1 MKLSGEFL
9 ANAADSFATKLG
21 VIKNESVI
29 DWYPYGILYNFHN
42 LKNIFNAFPLDSL
55 AVGHIYDVGAAD
67 GDLAFFLE
75 NFGYQ
80 VTCIE
85 NKSSN
90 FNQGLGLELLKDKLQ
105 SKVNI
110 EYLDIDAGEWTM
122 MQNSQEVSL
131 TFFLGIF
138 YHLQNPL
145 QALKNL
151 SKISQYL
158 IFSTRIA
165 DTANGV
171 DISKL
176 KVAYLVAPDE
186 LNNDATNWWIFS
198 KPALL
203 QAFERTG
210 WDLISVD
217 FIGDLIDSNPVDKN
231 HDQRIYALLKSK
243 YF

>member
-1 MKLSGEFL
+1 MKLNGEFL
-9 ANAADSFATKLG
+9 ANAADSFTTKLG
-21 VIKNESVI
+21 HIKSENAI
-29 DWYPYGILYNFHN
+29 NWYPYGILHNFHN
-42 LKNIFNAFPLDSL
+42 LKNIFNAHPLDSL
-55 AVGHIYDVGAAD
+55 AVGHVYDVGAAD

-75 NFGYQ
+75 DLGYQ

-85 NKSSN
+85 KKSSN
-90 FNQGLGLELLKDKLQ
+90 FNDGSGLELLKQ
-105 SKVNI
+105 SLDSPVNI
-110 EYLDIDAGEWTM
+110 EYLDIDASEWTI
-122 MQNSQEVSL
+122 MQNRQEVSL

-165 DTANGV
+165 DTANGI
-171 DISKL
+171 DISTM
-176 KVAYLVAPDE
+176 KVAYLLAPDE
-186 LNNDATNWWIFS
+186 LNNDDTNWWIFT

-210 WDLISVD
+210 WDVICTD
-217 FIGDLIDSNPVDKN
+217 YIGDLRNSNPVDKN

-243 YF
+243 HF